1 MKNNE
6 ILLSVRFEV
15 NNKERTL
22 TFLALKDI
30 SLKAF
35 VQGVYYGLKNLA
47 VQSDKKTGESK
58 KSVDSTLSIGECAH
72 AFEKY
77 IKTHRELLVLYTIMG
92 EYAH

>member
-15 NNKERTL
+15 NDKQRVL

-35 VQGVYYGLKNLA
+35 VQGVYYGLKNLD
-47 VQSDKKTGESK
+47 VK
-58 KSVDSTLSIGECAH
+58 
-72 AFEKY
+72 
-77 IKTHRELLVLYTIMG
+77 
-92 EYAH
+92 